1 MGVNIKGGNNTVG
14 LANVSSTYE
23 LNVVTPQTEADA
35 GFVQISTE
43 MDAGDVTGTRTVLPP
58 ECSDDFRLRVG
69 LDQTL
74 FNASFEGTTVLTT
87 LYNQLLTNHTVAQ
100 TGGFMTLNSA
110 PATTSG
116 NAAYVRTHRHFPTF
130 GTYPTYLDLW
140 IREANTTATN
150 SISEWGFL
158 FLTAQATQQPIDGIY
173 FRRTSGGSLYGV
185 VTNNSVDIATTAA
198 INTTNVPTRDGVGTF
213 DPTETNHYLIVYHN
227 DVARFWIND
236 VMVAELACPAAN
248 AQFTSSSN
256 TPVGFRVLNT
266 GTASAGR
273 QLSVGFI
280 NVGFGDQNVNK
291 PWSHALCG
299 MGAGAYQLQNG
310 NTPGPTVKR
319 AANTNGHPASG
330 TARIAGT
337 WTATSAPALNEL
349 GGLWTSPAMSTLAS
363 DADYPVFAFLNPV
376 GTAAL
381 PGKTLYVTGVRVGEA
396 YVSAAASTN
405 AMLLSYILLVGAS
418 SATTSTTDAATTVS
432 GKSICIGGH
441 GFTPTEAIGNYKAG
455 FEVRFDSPLMI
466 PAGHYFSFVV
476 RPFGTVASNTLV
488 VTSSLAVNGYFE

>member
-1 MGVNIKGGNNTVG
+1 MGVNIKGGNNSAG

-23 LNVVTPQTEADA
+23 LQVVTPQTEADA
-35 GFVQISTE
+35 GFVQLSTE
-43 MDAGDVTGTRTVLPP
+43 VDAGDVTGSRSVIPL
-58 ECSDDFRLRVG
+58 EASDDYRLRVG
-69 LDQTL
+69 LDQTI
-74 FNASFEGTTVLTT
+74 FNASFEGTTIMTT
-87 LYNQLLTNHTVAQ
+87 LYNQLLTTATTAQ
-100 TGGFMTLNSA
+100 ASGFMTLNSA
-110 PATTSG
+110 PSTASG
-116 NAAYVRTHRHFPTF
+116 AAAYVRTHRHFPTF
-130 GTYPTYLDLW
+130 GTYPTYCDMW

-158 FLTAQATQQPIDGIY
+158 FLTAQGTQQPIDGIY
-173 FRRTSGGSLYGV
+173 FRRVSGGQLYAV
-185 VTNNSVDIATTAA
+185 VTNNSVDIASAL
-198 INTTNVPTRDGVGTF
+198 IDTTNVPPRDGVGTF
-213 DPTETNHYLIVYHN
+213 DPTESNHYLIAYHN
-227 DVARFWIND
+227 DVVRFWIND
-236 VMVAELACPAAN
+236 VMAAELFCPAAQ

-266 GTASAGR
+266 ALASTGR

-280 NVGFGDQNVNK
+280 NVGLGDQNVNK

-299 MGAGAYQLQNG
+299 MGNGSYQVQQG
-310 NTPGPTVKR
+310 GTPGPTVTR
-319 AANTNGHPASG
+319 GAGTLGHPTSG

-337 WTATSAPALNEL
+337 WTATSAPALNNL

-363 DADYPVFAFLNPV
+363 DADYPVFAYLNPA

-405 AMLLSYILLVGAS
+405 AMFLSYIIMVGN
-418 SATTSTTDAATTVS
+418 SAAGTATADAATTVA
-432 GKSICIGGH
+432 GKSLTIGGH
-441 GFTPTEAIGNYKAG
+441 AFTPTEAVGNYKAG
-455 FEVRFDSPLMI
+455 FEMRFDSPLMV
-466 PAGHYFSFVV
+466 PAGHYFHFIV